1 MIKKLRNWEMVE
13 FENKLYEKIL
23 NEAGW
28 SIVRM
33 PDVAT
38 VYLSHKY
45 TGRIV
50 ELEFE
55 QFEGMTGL
63 DIFDE
68 FMTKKK
74 TQ

>member
-1 MIKKLRNWEMVE
+1 MIKALRNWEMIE
-13 FENKLYEKIL
+13 EENKLYENIL
-23 NEAGW
+23 KQAGW

-33 PDVAT
+33 QDVTT
-38 VYLSHKY
+38 VYLCHEY

-55 QFEGMTGL
+55 QFEGRTGL

-68 FMTKKK
+68 FMTKEK

>member
-1 MIKKLRNWEMVE
+1 MSKILPSWPIVE
-13 FENKLYEKIL
+13 DENKLYEKIL
-23 NEAGW
+23 NQAGW

-38 VYLSHKY
+38 VYLCHKY

-55 QFEGMTGL
+55 QFEGRTGL

-68 FMTKKK
+68 FMTKEKA
-74 TQ
+74 Q